1 MISAKASSSID
12 TLLSTL
18 VPVVAVAVVQ
28 TIAFLF
34 LRRTQRHLYA
44 PRTVLQT
51 LDDVERTPPLHNN
64 GWFNWI
70 PAFWR
75 LKDHELLEKQS
86 LDAYLFLRFLKM
98 IILICFVGLCM
109 TWSVLF
115 PVNING
121 GGKLK
126 KLDRLTIGNVKNP
139 NKYYVHLF
147 ISWVFL
153 GMYDPFS
160 YPQLESPN
168 GPQAL

>member
-1 MISAKASSSID
+1 M
-12 TLLSTL
+12 
-18 VPVVAVAVVQ
+18 VAVAQ
-28 TIAFLF
+28 LAAFLF

-44 PRTVLQT
+44 PRTVLAT
-51 LDDVERTPPLHNN
+51 LDEVERTPPLHKN

-109 TWSVLF
+109 TWPILF

-121 GGKLK
+121 GGKAK
-126 KLDRLTIGNVKNP
+126 ELDRLTIGNVKNP

-153 GMYDPFS
+153 GKHDLIFV
-160 YPQLESPN
+160 PQLSAHIFQGLSCSLSRERRFTTSIYDKHTC
-168 GPQAL
+168 